1 MRRLL
6 SAFALLAVATSSAS
20 AQVQVKQ
27 FAVVTRLGAVTP
39 ERASSLNTGGLIGL
53 DTEYALS
60 KYFGIGVNADVMRTT
75 THREDFLT
83 RLVYGNAAVGGGDS
97 VHYQYLG
104 QPINVINIGAF
115 ATLRAPNDKFSPF
128 VMGGVGTF
136 TMIGDAQVNG
146 KNTRLT
152 DMSLMGGAGISIK
165 LGDRVGIQLDARAI
179 QMQGYDR
186 EFLNP
191 ASGKS
196 QQITPFP
203 EDFPVAPAA
212 KNTSLN
218 TTFTLGFRYLPG
230 GIGGN

>member
-6 SAFALLAVATSSAS
+6 SAFALLAVATGSAT
-20 AQVQVKQ
+20 AQVQTKQ
-27 FAVVTRLGAVTP
+27 FAVVTRLGSVTP
-39 ERASSLNTGGLIGL
+39 ERASGLNTGGLIGL

-60 KYFGIGVNADVMRTT
+60 KYFGIGINADVMRTT

-97 VHYQYLG
+97 VYYQYLG
-104 QPINVINIGAF
+104 QPINIINVGAF
-115 ATLRAPNDKFSPF
+115 ATLRAPSKTFSPF

-136 TMIGDAQVNG
+136 TMIGDAQING
-146 KNTRLT
+146 KNKRLT
-152 DMSLMGGAGISIK
+152 DLSLIGGAGVSIK
-165 LGDRVGIQLDARAI
+165 LGDRVGIQLDARAF

-191 ASGKS
+191 ASGRRELK
-196 QQITPFP
+196 TPFP
-203 EDFPVAPAA
+203 EDFPVVPAA

-230 GIGGN
+230 GMGGN